1 MPYSGLTPDAIAK
14 AIPKGIATTPTVIPA
29 IMSFCKLFLVISLK
43 RPSLN
48 TYFSPIIYFQAMLGY
63 HYIPLLYLFYVINY
77 FVHFLIFVFLYILC
91 LLFVSYYVFRDLC

>member
-1 MPYSGLTPDAIAK
+1 MRPAIIVVYIPYSGLTPDAIAK

-48 TYFSPIIYFQAMLGY
+48 TYFTPIIYFQAMLGY
-63 HYIPLLYLFYVINY
+63 HYIHLLYLFHVIN
-77 FVHFLIFVFLYILC
+77 FIDLLRSCVYI
-91 LLFVSYYVFRDLC
+91 YII